1 MKAYK
6 NKILIQNTVTYAM
19 VIACY
24 VLIQALM
31 AAGHV
36 NSLVKGLLVPLCMY
50 VILAVSLNLTVG
62 ILGELSLGH
71 AGFMCVGA
79 FSGAFFNH
87 VMADAVP
94 SGQVRTCCFLRI

>member
-50 VILAVSLNLTVG
+50 VILAV
-62 ILGELSLGH
+62 
-71 AGFMCVGA
+71 
-79 FSGAFFNH
+79 
-87 VMADAVP
+87 P
-94 SGQVRTCCFLRI
+94 

>member
-50 VILAVSLNLTVG
+50 VILAVSLNLTEPG
-62 ILGELSLGH
+62 PCGLY
-71 AGFMCVGA
+71 
-79 FSGAFFNH
+79 
-87 VMADAVP
+87 
-94 SGQVRTCCFLRI
+94 VRRRVFRRVF